1 MVGYYSAVNK
11 FSYNIIDQI
20 AERNYYV
27 LEVKSEYGLF
37 RLRCFR
43 SKIYLNMTKGDNYFI

>member
-1 MVGYYSAVNK
+1 MMGYYSAVE

-27 LEVKSEYGLF
+27 LEVKSEDGLF

-43 SKIYLNMTKGDNYFI
+43 SKIHLNMTKGDNYFI